1 MSDQGSQPGIT
12 VVSRQRVPTRSRE
25 SAVTISSWRVEL
37 ALPDGE
43 RGAIVMVEPWY
54 RGEGALL
61 GSSQEQLAKTWAATI
76 PGESSDPEIPQYG

>member
-54 RGEGALL
+54 RAEGALL